1 MTTKKSAA
9 KKAAPKRKKA
19 VAKKAAAPKR
29 KKAATKKVVAKKAAV
44 KKVAAKKAAPKRKKV
59 VAAKTAAPKRKK
71 VAAKKVAPKRKKVAA
86 KKVAPKRKK
95 VAAKKAVAPKRK
107 KATTKKVAAKKSAT
121 RKSAP
126 QRKKAAVKK
135 TAARQP
141 KKIAAPVQVN
151 FAALEPTPAPKKI
164 KRNIPKWQKTSK
176 LHYLMLT
183 LITFLSIFPFYWMF
197 IVSSNTDAEIS
208 KSPPSL
214 VPGPRFLEVAH
225 KVLTAEGVYFG
236 KALLNTFIVGIAI
249 AVAQVIFSAIAGF
262 AFAKLNFKGRQFSI
276 LFVVATMML
285 PSQLGIVPLFIM
297 ANKLNLV
304 NTLYALIV
312 PALVTA
318 FGVFW
323 MRQII
328 DAQVPNEILE
338 AASID
343 GASVPRV
350 FWSIVL
356 PSIRQSSFVL
366 GLFAF
371 LAAWNDYLW
380 PTIVLQSPER
390 FTLQVALTQLKPLY
404 GLDYSLQMG
413 GAFLATAPLLILFIF
428 VGRRLVSGVMDG
440 AVKG

>member
-1 MTTKKSAA
+1 MTTKKSAT

-29 KKAATKKVVAKKAAV
+29 KKVAAPKRKKAATKKVVAKKSAV
-44 KKVAAKKAAPKRKKV
+44 KKATSKKAAPKRKKV
-59 VAAKTAAPKRKK
+59 AVKKAAPKRKKSAAKKLAPKRKK
-71 VAAKKVAPKRKKVAA
+71 VAT
-86 KKVAPKRKK
+86 
-95 VAAKKAVAPKRK
+95 KKAAPKRK
-107 KATTKKVAAKKSAT
+107 KAVLKKAAS
-121 RKSAP
+121 
-126 QRKKAAVKK
+126 QRKKPVA
-135 TAARQP
+135 
-141 KKIAAPVQVN
+141 KKIAAPVELN
-151 FAALEPTPAPKKI
+151 FGALEPTTAPKKI
-164 KRNIPKWQKTSK
+164 KRHIPKWQKTSK

-183 LITFLSIFPFYWMF
+183 LITFLSVFPFYWMF

-214 VPGPRFLEVAH
+214 VPGPRFLEVAE

-236 KALLNTFIVGIAI
+236 RALFNTFVVGIAI
-249 AVAQVIFSAIAGF
+249 AIAQVIFSAIAGF
-262 AFAKLNFKGRQFSI
+262 AFAKLNFKGRRFSI

-356 PSIRQSSFVL
+356 PSIRQSAFVL

-371 LAAWNDYLW
+371 LASWNDYLW

>member
-1 MTTKKSAA
+1 MTTKKSAT

-19 VAKKAAAPKR
+19 VAKKAAAPKGKKVAAPKR
-29 KKAATKKVVAKKAAV
+29 KKAATKKVVAKKSAVKKATSKKAAPKRKKV
-44 KKVAAKKAAPKRKKV
+44 AVKKAAPNRKKVAAKKAAPKRKKV
-59 VAAKTAAPKRKK
+59 ATKKAAPKRKK
-71 VAAKKVAPKRKKVAA
+71 AVV
-86 KKVAPKRKK
+86 
-95 VAAKKAVAPKRK
+95 KKAA
-107 KATTKKVAAKKSAT
+107 S
-121 RKSAP
+121 
-126 QRKKAAVKK
+126 QRKKPVAN
-135 TAARQP
+135 
-141 KKIAAPVQVN
+141 KIAAPVELN
-151 FAALEPTPAPKKI
+151 FGALEPTTAPKKI
-164 KRNIPKWQKTSK
+164 KRHIPKWQKTSK

-183 LITFLSIFPFYWMF
+183 LITFLSVFPFYWMF

-214 VPGPRFLEVAH
+214 VPGPRFLEVAE

-236 KALLNTFIVGIAI
+236 RALFNTFVVGIAI
-249 AVAQVIFSAIAGF
+249 AIAQVIFSAIAGF
-262 AFAKLNFKGRQFSI
+262 AFAKLNFKGRRFSI

-356 PSIRQSSFVL
+356 PSIRQSAFVL

-371 LAAWNDYLW
+371 LASWNDYLW

>member
-29 KKAATKKVVAKKAAV
+29 KKAAAPKRKKAVTKKVVAKKAAV
-44 KKVAAKKAAPKRKKV
+44 KKAAAPKRKKAATKRKKV
-59 VAAKTAAPKRKK
+59 VAKKAAAPKRKK
-71 VAAKKVAPKRKKVAA
+71 VAAKKTA
-86 KKVAPKRKK
+86 
-95 VAAKKAVAPKRK
+95 APKRK
-107 KATTKKVAAKKSAT
+107 KATTKKVAAKKST
-121 RKSAP
+121 IKRSAP

-135 TAARQP
+135 TAARKP
-141 KKIAAPVQVN
+141 KEVKATVELN
-151 FAALEPTPAPKKI
+151 FGALEPTTAPKKI
-164 KRNIPKWQKTSK
+164 KRHIPKWQKTSK

-183 LITFLSIFPFYWMF
+183 LITFLSVFPFYWMF

-214 VPGPRFLEVAH
+214 VPGPRFLEVAE

-236 KALLNTFIVGIAI
+236 RALFNTFVVGIAI

-262 AFAKLNFKGRQFSI
+262 AFAKLNFRGRRFSI

-312 PALVTA
+312 PAVVTA

-356 PSIRQSSFVL
+356 PSIRQSAFVL

-371 LAAWNDYLW
+371 LASWNDYLW

>member
-1 MTTKKSAA
+1 M
-9 KKAAPKRKKA
+9 KR
-19 VAKKAAAPKR
+19 
-29 KKAATKKVVAKKAAV
+29 
-44 KKVAAKKAAPKRKKV
+44 
-59 VAAKTAAPKRKK
+59 
-71 VAAKKVAPKRKKVAA
+71 
-86 KKVAPKRKK
+86 
-95 VAAKKAVAPKRK
+95 
-107 KATTKKVAAKKSAT
+107 
-121 RKSAP
+121 
-126 QRKKAAVKK
+126 Q
-135 TAARQP
+135 
-141 KKIAAPVQVN
+141 
-151 FAALEPTPAPKKI
+151 
-164 KRNIPKWQKTSK
+164 IPKWQKTPSR
-176 LHYLMLT
+176 HYLVLVLM
-183 LITFLSIFPFYWMF
+183 TFLSIFPFYWMF
-197 IVSSNTDAEIS
+197 VVASNTNAEIA

-214 VPGPRFLEVAH
+214 IPGPRFFEVAN
-225 KVLTAEGVYFG
+225 KVLTAEGVYFVQ
-236 KALLNTFIVGIAI
+236 AFTNTFVVGIAI

-262 AFAKLNFKGRQFSI
+262 AFAKLDFKGRRFAV

-297 ANKLNLV
+297 AGKLHLV

-328 DAQVPNEILE
+328 DAQIPNEILE

-350 FWSIVL
+350 FWNIVM

-380 PTIVLQSPER
+380 PTIVLQSPEK

-404 GLDYSLQMG
+404 GLDYALQMG
-413 GAFLATAPLLILFIF
+413 GAFLATVPLLILFIF

>member
-1 MTTKKSAA
+1 M
-9 KKAAPKRKKA
+9 
-19 VAKKAAAPKR
+19 
-29 KKAATKKVVAKKAAV
+29 
-44 KKVAAKKAAPKRKKV
+44 
-59 VAAKTAAPKRKK
+59 
-71 VAAKKVAPKRKKVAA
+71 
-86 KKVAPKRKK
+86 
-95 VAAKKAVAPKRK
+95 
-107 KATTKKVAAKKSAT
+107 
-121 RKSAP
+121 
-126 QRKKAAVKK
+126 
-135 TAARQP
+135 
-141 KKIAAPVQVN
+141 
-151 FAALEPTPAPKKI
+151 

-176 LHYLMLT
+176 LHYLMLV

-214 VPGPRFLEVAH
+214 VPGPRFLEVAN
-225 KVLTAEGVYFG
+225 KVLNAEGVYFTQ
-236 KALLNTFIVGIAI
+236 ALINTFIVGIAI

-262 AFAKLNFKGRQFSI
+262 AFAKLHFKGRQFSI
-276 LFVVATMML
+276 LFIVATMML